1 MPNWPQWMSNGR
13 CGPWQRIEPMNN
25 AAESVVGGL
34 RHAVIWRR
42 IRGGTASGSGSR
54 FVERMLSVVAT
65 CRQQKRDVLT
75 DLSSCLLS
83 HGQGQL
89 SPSLL
94 PATMTEAPSV
104 G

>member
-1 MPNWPQWMSNGR
+1 
-13 CGPWQRIEPMNN
+13 
-25 AAESVVGGL
+25 
-34 RHAVIWRR
+34 
-42 IRGGTASGSGSR
+42 
-54 FVERMLSVVAT
+54 VERMLSVVAT